1 MKTLLI
7 KANGRLIATAETRE
21 DLRKKEKDYEIT
33 IQGRYKK
40 EFCKYLESDGFHFG
54 YDFTLFDE

>member
-1 MKTLLI
+1 MNYEREIRKLLN
-7 KANGRLIATAETRE
+7 KANATE
-21 DLRKKEKDYEIT
+21 
-33 IQGRYKK
+33 